1 VNAFHQ
7 AMIDIEDNRQLLQY
21 LRETG
26 RIGVSEMPTIR
37 KLSGGVSNKT
47 LSLTRSGGESWVI
60 KQSLPKLRVASD
72 WFSDPAR
79 IQVEA
84 NGLRYLPLV
93 TPKGSIAPLL
103 FEDAAENILAMESV
117 PEPHQNWKQQ
127 LLSGNIDLQSFQQF
141 AQLLGSIHRE
151 GSRLRHQL
159 APYFGS
165 KQFFRTLRLQPYY
178 GESAAIA
185 PEAASFLEELVTW
198 TLSRS
203 DTLVHGDFSPK
214 NVLVHRQ
221 HLILL
226 DHEVL
231 HLGDPAFDVGFS
243 LTHFLSKA
251 LHLPQ
256 KREALVEAAEIY
268 WQSYRNE
275 IRGLPWAPHLDFRAA
290 QHTLASLLARVCG
303 RSPLEYLSQE
313 ECLLQRRIV
322 IEMIKENPATVDQVI
337 SAFAQKLA
345 DGGHGTIS

>member
-1 VNAFHQ
+1 
-7 AMIDIEDNRQLLQY
+7 MIDIEDKGQLLRY

-26 RIGVSEMPTIR
+26 RIGVSERPTIR
-37 KLSGGVSNKT
+37 RLSGGVSNKT
-47 LSLTRSGGESWVI
+47 LSLTRSSGESWVI

-93 TPKGSIAPLL
+93 TPKGSIARLL

-117 PEPHQNWKQQ
+117 PDPHQNWKLQ
-127 LLSGNIDLQSFQQF
+127 LLCGDIDQQSFRQF

-151 GSRLRHQL
+151 GFRLRHEL

-165 KQFFRTLRLQPYY
+165 KQFFRTLRLEPYY
-178 GESAAIA
+178 GESATVA

-214 NVLVHRQ
+214 NVLVYRQ
-221 HLILL
+221 RLILL

-256 KREALVEAAEIY
+256 KREALLEAAKLY

-275 IRGLPWAPHLDFRAA
+275 VRGLPWTLQLDFRAA

-303 RSPLEYLSQE
+303 RSPLEYLSRE

-322 IEMIKENPATVDQVI
+322 IELIKEHSATVDQVI

-345 DGGHGTIS
+345 DEVHGMVS